1 MGLFEGVGGLR
12 GVSGSLLP
20 SFPFNVRKSQM
31 RILNFFSRPEDPKCL
46 KYQNVPHLGSFWA
59 IGKPW
64 ERFQSGDIRIYFI
77 PVPKDHTVLEDNNM
91 SRPSM
96 GQKLMENSEPAH
108 VFVK

>member
-1 MGLFEGVGGLR
+1 MAKAVPGGQGNVFQVPEGVLGLFEGVGGLR

-31 RILNFFSRPEDPKCL
+31 RILNFFSRPGDPKCL
-46 KYQNVPHLGSFWA
+46 KYQNVPNLGSFWA

-77 PVPKDHTVLEDNNM
+77 PVPKDHTVLII
-91 SRPSM
+91 
-96 GQKLMENSEPAH
+96 GQW
-108 VFVK
+108 